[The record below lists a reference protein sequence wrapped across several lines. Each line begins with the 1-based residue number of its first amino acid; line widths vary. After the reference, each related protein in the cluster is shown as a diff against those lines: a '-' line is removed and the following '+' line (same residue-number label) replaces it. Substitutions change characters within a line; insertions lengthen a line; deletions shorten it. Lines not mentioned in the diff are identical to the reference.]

1 MSNKKK
7 NNIISFPSSPSKL
20 DRQVEAILF
29 SASEPLDVETIESK
43 ISKKNNVLKSL
54 EKLQAEYT
62 CMRCKIKYNRMNFDK
77 LRICPKCTNKESK

>member
-1 MSNKKK
+1 MLKCVSINSKAKKQMTYEEEK
-7 NNIISFPSSPSKL
+7 EEVRLQGLSYWDFI
-20 DRQVEAILF
+20 A
-29 SASEPLDVETIESK
+29 
-43 ISKKNNVLKSL
+43 